1 MTTESMKA
9 RLTALI
15 DKDYIREINALI
27 PLAEKFA
34 NQQFGNTSPFGSVKV
49 KAAWAAKWTL
59 CFIQKRERLYREK
72 KETVEIPDYHKEFLL
87 NGKLP
92 GDIPIITVGKRH
104 PNDFDAWPS
113 NEQMEAFKRGV
124 K

>member
-34 NQQFGNTSPFGSVKV
+34 NQQFGKAVPKGSVKV
-49 KAAWAAKWTL
+49 KAEWAAKWTF
-59 CFIQKRERLYREK
+59 CFIQKRDRLYRERTYSLTERRK
-72 KETVEIPDYHKEFLL
+72 
-87 NGKLP
+87 
-92 GDIPIITVGKRH
+92 
-104 PNDFDAWPS
+104 
-113 NEQMEAFKRGV
+113 
-124 K
+124 

>member
-27 PLAEKFA
+27 PEAEKFA
-34 NQQFGNTSPFGSVKV
+34 NQQFGKSGPKGSVKV

-72 KETVEIPDYHKEFLL
+72 AHEQVTEKK
-87 NGKLP
+87 
-92 GDIPIITVGKRH
+92 GKRH
-104 PNDFDAWPS
+104 PNDFDVWPS
-113 NEQMEAFKRGV
+113 NEQMSSFVRGGR
-124 K
+124 